1 MDKVMAFVLTAILSL
16 SATAVLAQ
24 SMPPKEEAKMTS
36 DMTVDKAKKGGMAH
50 KGMMK
55 GMKTHNMMKM
65 HAMMKNVV
73 ATSDGGIVV
82 VTGDDIIKYDKDLNL
97 VKEVEMKEGMGGR
110 HMRKMKHMDKD
121 VDDDDKAA
129 DAGHHQ

>member
-24 SMPPKEEAKMTS
+24 SMPSKEEARMTS

-65 HAMMKNVV
+65 HGMMKNVV
-73 ATSDGGIVV
+73 ATSDGGVVIVR
-82 VTGDDIIKYDKDLNL
+82 GDKIIKYDKDLNL
-97 VKEVEMKEGMGGR
+97 VKEVRMKEGTGGTR
-110 HMRKMKHMDKD
+110 MHKMKRMDKD
-121 VDDDDKAA
+121 GDGDDKAA
-129 DAGHHQ
+129 DAGHH